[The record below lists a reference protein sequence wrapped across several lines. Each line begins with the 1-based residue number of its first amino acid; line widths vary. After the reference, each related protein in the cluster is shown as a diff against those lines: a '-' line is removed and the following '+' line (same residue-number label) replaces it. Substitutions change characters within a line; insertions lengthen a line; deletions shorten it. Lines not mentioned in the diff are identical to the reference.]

1 MCALLKKETNTGFN
15 VSMSLLSVTPLDIW
29 VQSTSSLSWHCF
41 YKPCG
46 KAYNVIRT
54 AVNSCPPPP
63 HPSISNSIIE
73 PSCCIVGSLACNASA
88 VYSVYWGAA
97 WQFQLSPETHW
108 KAFLLKI
115 NPVHP
120 RPASQPCRPCA
131 ACRLASPSPLIHCSV
146 PFMQKPSYGCA
157 RAGAGAFKPSATHAL
172 SLRHT
177 QTQIKTQRKHIY
189 KKNTQIV
196 PPRTAC
202 SCTSVHSL
210 YRKTLNLWTC
220 KSQTACTWS
229 SPVHHIS
236 NSMIG
241 F

>member
-1 MCALLKKETNTGFN
+1 
-15 VSMSLLSVTPLDIW
+15 MSRCLFSQLHLWTFGCRVRLVCPDTVFINHVERLTMW
-29 VQSTSSLSWHCF
+29 YVQQWIAAPH
-41 YKPCG
+41 
-46 KAYNVIRT
+46 
-54 AVNSCPPPP
+54 PPP